1 MLAWTFISP
10 SNADRPFVFGWT
22 VRKLGKQNLRVAF
35 FYGKVLH
42 PPILF
47 REISAKNVTIVSI
60 SNKLPLWQINHNL
73 ERNSVLS
80 VFLCQDMPKLSN
92 HSGLHFNCPLS
103 DDRISFLFIFTTFQL
118 ILRIWGSQICLKTRT
133 SLSQDCPYQS
143 LSMKNQ
149 VFSELLKWLPIMTS
163 IQMKWVF
170 LWWKEFDDGHLK
182 HVMISKRNFCKRFM
196 SINYWHS
203 FPIIIGGQ

>member
-10 SNADRPFVFGWT
+10 ANADPPFVFGWT

-42 PPILF
+42 PPFLF

-143 LSMKNQ
+143 LKYEKS
-149 VFSELLKWLPIMTS
+149 SLWAAEMTS
-163 IQMKWVF
+163 YHDFYSNEMGLFMMKGI
-170 LWWKEFDDGHLK
+170 WW
-182 HVMISKRNFCKRFM
+182 
-196 SINYWHS
+196 WS
-203 FPIIIGGQ
+203 F

>member
-1 MLAWTFISP
+1 M
-10 SNADRPFVFGWT
+10 
-22 VRKLGKQNLRVAF
+22 
-35 FYGKVLH
+35 LH
-42 PPILF
+42 PPFLF

-133 SLSQDCPYQS
+133 SLSQNCPYQS
-143 LSMKNQ
+143 LSS
-149 VFSELLKWLPIMTS
+149 FLWAAEMTS
-163 IQMKWVF
+163 YHDFYSNEMGLF
-170 LWWKEFDDGHLK
+170 YDE
-182 HVMISKRNFCKRFM
+182 RNLMMVILNTSWYQRGIFANVLCQLITDSVSPLSSVANRF
-196 SINYWHS
+196 SIYSVNSCRVY
-203 FPIIIGGQ
+203 